1 MKSVNNIA
9 KITKAMKM
17 VSASKMR
24 GDLQRLENG
33 RHYGY
38 NSVDMIFKSDTYL
51 QKKQVAESSDPKEL
65 YVPVTSDK
73 GLCGAVNS
81 QIIREIKN
89 VMKNKNRSRV
99 RIMSI
104 GDKGATGLMRPF
116 PDCL

>member
-1 MKSVNNIA
+1 MLHRAVAGRQQMLLAPASQRGFASEKAIKARMKSVNNIA

-33 RHYGY
+33 KHYGY

-51 QKKQVAESSDPKEL
+51 QKKQVTSSSDPKEL
-65 YVPVTSDK
+65 IVPITSDK

-81 QIIREIKN
+81 
-89 VMKNKNRSRV
+89 
-99 RIMSI
+99 
-104 GDKGATGLMRPF
+104 
-116 PDCL
+116 